1 MRELQATIAA
11 DLDVQPTID
20 PEQEVARR
28 VGFLRDYLTTTGARG
43 YVLAVSGGQDSTLA
57 GRLVQLAVESLRAE
71 GHDARFVTVRM
82 PYRVQADEDDAQL
95 ALRFIAAEPGIVVNI
110 EHGVDGVVQ
119 DTAASGVELSDFV
132 KGNV

>member
-1 MRELQATIAA
+1 MPTIAA

-57 GRLVQLAVESLRAE
+57 GRLVPLRTKDEVRASLETHVVYVVEVPAK
-71 GHDARFVTVRM
+71 HAN
-82 PYRVQADEDDAQL
+82 
-95 ALRFIAAEPGIVVNI
+95 VVK
-110 EHGVDGVVQ
+110 E
-119 DTAASGVELSDFV
+119 
-132 KGNV
+132 